1 MSGETLVL
9 GSATTVTGTKFG
21 ALLSGGA
28 ATFDAVTTA
37 MASAAPALGAMAVVA
52 GPMGYDLLANDGR
65 AGKALSD
72 GQLINSQAEMCYW
85 TSSCPLDS
93 PHENDNSSGS
103 QPNVGKDLTDEEKN
117 CLGSGSTG
125 GSGGWEPDE
134 DGEIRNTYRSIKDAP
149 QYPRGVRNVQ
159 NGTTRNVVK
168 DQQLLKQLRKV
179 DSGK

>member
-1 MSGETLVL
+1 EAELLNAQSQMEFWRDPYGAFSSV
-9 GSATTVTGTKFG
+9 FG
-21 ALLSGGA
+21 
-28 ATFDAVTTA
+28 
-37 MASAAPALGAMAVVA
+37 
-52 GPMGYDLLANDGR
+52 ND
-65 AGKALSD
+65 D
-72 GQLINSQAEMCYW
+72 
-85 TSSCPLDS
+85 SSK
-93 PHENDNSSGS
+93 EN
-103 QPNVGKDLTDEEKN
+103 PNVGKDLTDEEKN

-149 QYPRGVRNVQ
+149 QYPRGFRNVQ

>member
-1 MSGETLVL
+1 M
-9 GSATTVTGTKFG
+9 GSF
-21 ALLSGGA
+21 
-28 ATFDAVTTA
+28 
-37 MASAAPALGAMAVVA
+37 
-52 GPMGYDLLANDGR
+52 
-65 AGKALSD
+65 
-72 GQLINSQAEMCYW
+72 
-85 TSSCPLDS
+85 
-93 PHENDNSSGS
+93 
-103 QPNVGKDLTDEEKN
+103 
-117 CLGSGSTG
+117 STG

>member
-1 MSGETLVL
+1 MKVTRTDLHRCYSPI
-9 GSATTVTGTKFG
+9 SFTVIR
-21 ALLSGGA
+21 S
-28 ATFDAVTTA
+28 
-37 MASAAPALGAMAVVA
+37 
-52 GPMGYDLLANDGR
+52 
-65 AGKALSD
+65 
-72 GQLINSQAEMCYW
+72 
-85 TSSCPLDS
+85 
-93 PHENDNSSGS
+93 
-103 QPNVGKDLTDEEKN
+103 
-117 CLGSGSTG
+117 STG

>member
-1 MSGETLVL
+1 
-9 GSATTVTGTKFG
+9 
-21 ALLSGGA
+21 
-28 ATFDAVTTA
+28 
-37 MASAAPALGAMAVVA
+37 
-52 GPMGYDLLANDGR
+52 
-65 AGKALSD
+65 
-72 GQLINSQAEMCYW
+72 
-85 TSSCPLDS
+85 
-93 PHENDNSSGS
+93 
-103 QPNVGKDLTDEEKN
+103 PNVGKDLTDEEKN

-149 QYPRGVRNVQ
+149 QYPRGFRNVQ

>member
-1 MSGETLVL
+1 MKKYRFLVL
-9 GSATTVTGTKFG
+9 FLLCGCSPVDIEPARQEVNELLNAQSQMEFWRDPYGAFSSVFG
-21 ALLSGGA
+21 
-28 ATFDAVTTA
+28 
-37 MASAAPALGAMAVVA
+37 
-52 GPMGYDLLANDGR
+52 ND
-65 AGKALSD
+65 D
-72 GQLINSQAEMCYW
+72 
-85 TSSCPLDS
+85 SSK
-93 PHENDNSSGS
+93 EN
-103 QPNVGKDLTDEEKN
+103 PNVGKDLTDEEKN
-117 CLGSGSTG
+117 CWGSGSTG

>member
-1 MSGETLVL
+1 SI
-9 GSATTVTGTKFG
+9 K
-21 ALLSGGA
+21 
-28 ATFDAVTTA
+28 
-37 MASAAPALGAMAVVA
+37 
-52 GPMGYDLLANDGR
+52 NDGHYFCR
-65 AGKALSD
+65 AGGNRPD
-72 GQLINSQAEMCYW
+72 GLNEPV
-85 TSSCPLDS
+85 T
-93 PHENDNSSGS
+93 
-103 QPNVGKDLTDEEKN
+103 KDLTDEEKN